1 VKTSGIRS
9 GFAGVCAAAFFSAAV
24 RSFVQ
29 PITFIVKV
37 LAAALVTGTQHY
49 QLAVLS
55 HRDSKVTLTTA
66 CGGVCFFLVCLGLA
80 DC

>member
-1 VKTSGIRS
+1 MSLMIHGQYSQLHTLPVWEPWGL
-9 GFAGVCAAAFFSAAV
+9 CAAAFLSVAV
-24 RSFVQ
+24 RSLVQ

-55 HRDSKVTLTTA
+55 
-66 CGGVCFFLVCLGLA
+66 
-80 DC
+80 